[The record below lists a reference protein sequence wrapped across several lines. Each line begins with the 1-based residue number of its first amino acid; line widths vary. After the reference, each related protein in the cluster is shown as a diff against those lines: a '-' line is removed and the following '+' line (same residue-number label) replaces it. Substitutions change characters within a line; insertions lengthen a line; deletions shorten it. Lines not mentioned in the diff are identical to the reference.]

1 MTDYWDLSLHV
12 FLKLCSKLY
21 ILILAM
27 FHENLEMLKTRCT
40 CTIHVQRTMLHG
52 LNNIWNVVSDST
64 EDHYVINF
72 IVQLV
77 YTRVFIQR
85 DTHEA
90 VHVRVC
96 KQTLACVSMHMYEYM
111 YNSRTRV
118 FAKLKFILV
127 KVTVCI
133 LRVWLLSSIT
143 IS

>member
-1 MTDYWDLSLHV
+1 M
-12 FLKLCSKLY
+12 
-21 ILILAM
+21 
-27 FHENLEMLKTRCT
+27 
-40 CTIHVQRTMLHG
+40 
-52 LNNIWNVVSDST
+52 SDST

-133 LRVWLLSSIT
+133 LVVCDY
-143 IS
+143 